1 MKKVLIGILAT
12 FICILCFPLSAH
24 AEDIVQL
31 SSTYTYE
38 EMLEDISL
46 LANTYPEYISV
57 KSAGTTSQGR
67 NIPLIILGNPDAKH
81 AIMVQATMHARE
93 YIVTQTSMAIAEYI
107 TTLMAGNQIPDIVEN
122 VCFYVVPMANPDGV
136 VISQTINSNW
146 KANANGVDLNR
157 QMNVNW
163 EYLDTK
169 GVTAPGPENFKGY
182 APESENEIKALKAIA
197 QSRNF
202 DCYISYHMKGNII
215 YYDDDFVEPEISAL
229 SELVAVTVSRTNGY
243 RPYNLKTTNASGITT
258 MGGFTDWVQ
267 VILKKPGITV
277 ECGTKCGPAGQGQAK
292 SIFKKNRD
300 TWISMARLFF

>member
-1 MKKVLIGILAT
+1 MKRILISIFAILV
-12 FICILCFPLSAH
+12 CIICFPVHAH

-31 SSTYTYE
+31 SATYTYE

-46 LANTYPEYISV
+46 LTATYPEYVTSQ
-57 KSAGTTSQGR
+57 SAGATAQGR
-67 NIPLIILGNPDAKH
+67 SIPLIIVGNPNATH
-81 AIMVQATMHARE
+81 AVMVQSTMHARE
-93 YIVTQTSMAIAEYI
+93 YIVSQTSMATVEYI
-107 TTLMAGNQIPDIVEN
+107 ATLMATEQIPDIVQN

-157 QMNVNW
+157 QMDVNW
-163 EYLDTK
+163 QYLDTK

-182 APESENEIKALKAIA
+182 APESENEIKALKTIA